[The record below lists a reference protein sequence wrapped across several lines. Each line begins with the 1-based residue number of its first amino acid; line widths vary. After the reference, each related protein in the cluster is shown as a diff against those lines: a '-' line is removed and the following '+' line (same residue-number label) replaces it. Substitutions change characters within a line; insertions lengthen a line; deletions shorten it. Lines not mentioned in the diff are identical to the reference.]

1 MVLDFPKYCYM
12 RFRPSPFVLKCVCYF
27 LVFESGPNII
37 GGGGGGHS
45 KGSTNLSIKHCRL
58 NFVMA
63 QCHILNYEILIP

>member
-37 GGGGGGHS
+37 GGVRGGFKRQH
-45 KGSTNLSIKHCRL
+45 KLKYKAL
-58 NFVMA
+58 
-63 QCHILNYEILIP
+63 